1 MQAHK
6 RKAGPSTIIPSML
19 PWPAPMRNAHV
30 NVTTS
35 NPGVQ
40 EIRRRVRVC
49 VCLRTLLTLYGVRC
63 TGEGESRQ
71 DPFYYVHVRKYTNI
85 VDPFQ
90 GYPTVL
96 ILNTWNMYVRIVAAF
111 GSTCI
116 MKRTCLVHY

>member
-1 MQAHK
+1 MVQAHK

-63 TGEGESRQ
+63 TDEGESRQ
-71 DPFYYVHVRKYTNI
+71 DPF
-85 VDPFQ
+85 
-90 GYPTVL
+90 L
-96 ILNTWNMYVRIVAAF
+96 L
-111 GSTCI
+111 
-116 MKRTCLVHY
+116 RTRTQVYQHC

>member
-1 MQAHK
+1 MVQAHK

-49 VCLRTLLTLYGVRC
+49 VCLRTLLTLLRYGIRSMDE
-63 TGEGESRQ
+63 EGECRQ
-71 DPFYYVHVRKYTNI
+71 DPFLLRTFMYPKYNNI

-96 ILNTWNMYVRIVAAF
+96 ILNTCGMYVRIVW
-111 GSTCI
+111 GLH
-116 MKRTCLVHY
+116 MHYIL